1 MGKGGSKRVK
11 NSKDGS
17 TRVSI
22 PKRLVVFVLDD
33 SENKFCILDPKEN
46 KLIKLNE
53 KDATHIESLKKPHE
67 TINMF
72 LNTDLPFITYHDL
85 NLFDVFDED
94 LEKFP
99 LRFYK
104 YSDAILERDVE
115 IPNDLG
121 MKKRPQSQMDCP
133 LDHHYLPGMPNFV
146 FEDYPY
152 FKPHVEESEELTN
165 DDYYNLHLKPFQ
177 HLVEKKIKNGS
188 KEVKDFGDYMR
199 NLDVYQIPVDHADY
213 FTFSVYDFKNIFVDR
228 VLGFIVDIYAALFY
242 RDKRSLRKFFDVYDD
257 EYSPEIKKDCFTSLK
272 PIGSCAESPYAWGI
286 FDKETSLLNKLW
298 VHVEFVNICSGIA
311 EGYEL
316 VFGTKKKNFQDDKIT
331 GSDFTKRNNFLKR
344 FTKCVSICLN
354 SKTRRF
360 IMTDYY
366 WIGCFEIQD
375 VFDGEIEDAK
385 RFISKVKVRHFAYHN
400 FESDERLTIRNIV
413 ASFFFMTPE
422 KSTADVE
429 ALDIINQRVVDE
441 WTSFQKCT
449 SPILGQHQ
457 RKRMKHSP
465 FVYRTHTGLSFTKQH
480 VDLEKSLLRFIAIG
494 TTWSCQTLLVDL
506 KKLYQDKS
514 YLSGL
519 NFKGKKE
526 VLLSVY
532 DEYYQD
538 PSLSMV
544 MRHLKNTSLKHGST
558 KLVSNAQDVF
568 NNWLS
573 NVEAYLRLKPLQGD
587 ILARMV
593 DYGYLEDKK
602 HNGQD
607 THLKCDG
614 YYIVYEPLCAE
625 WEDLEPIDI
634 NNDEH
639 FELAKQA
646 LKRIHQLGVTF
657 APSTSLTKDILKVYG
672 GKVRVVNLEAVN
684 TTGVSQYYMNKDNM
698 MLEREFKRANASSSS
713 TSKKVSYPAGMIY
726 GDELSDDEG
735 DEDDGDEDD
744 DSVLSSSEILY

>member
-1 MGKGGSKRVK
+1 MEAH
-11 NSKDGS
+11 
-17 TRVSI
+17 RVSI

-121 MKKRPQSQMDCP
+121 MKKRPSIPDDGLSP
-133 LDHHYLPGMPNFV
+133 RSSLPSR
-146 FEDYPY
+146 DA
-152 FKPHVEESEELTN
+152 LR
-165 DDYYNLHLKPFQ
+165 
-177 HLVEKKIKNGS
+177 S
-188 KEVKDFGDYMR
+188 K
-199 NLDVYQIPVDHADY
+199 
-213 FTFSVYDFKNIFVDR
+213 
-228 VLGFIVDIYAALFY
+228 
-242 RDKRSLRKFFDVYDD
+242 
-257 EYSPEIKKDCFTSLK
+257 TSLMVK
-272 PIGSCAESPYAWGI
+272 LKMLRDSSP
-286 FDKETSLLNKLW
+286 
-298 VHVEFVNICSGIA
+298 
-311 EGYEL
+311 
-316 VFGTKKKNFQDDKIT
+316 
-331 GSDFTKRNNFLKR
+331 R
-344 FTKCVSICLN
+344 
-354 SKTRRF
+354 
-360 IMTDYY
+360 
-366 WIGCFEIQD
+366 
-375 VFDGEIEDAK
+375 
-385 RFISKVKVRHFAYHN
+385 VKVRHFAYHN

-422 KSTADVE
+422 ESTADVE

-449 SPILGQHQ
+449 TPILGQHQ